1 MFGCAHRHLEFLVMI
16 LDGRNYVDR
25 DHRCSDAKGMD
36 KKYRR
41 KNGRQWDTV
50 DRRKR
55 KVKKERAKR
64 LKYKRN

>member
-1 MFGCAHRHLEFLVMI
+1 MV
-16 LDGRNYVDR
+16 
-25 DHRCSDAKGMD
+25 

-64 LKYKRN
+64 LKYKGN